1 MARNYRICK
10 VARGATMK
18 TIIVVLSAE
27 DYTRLLAVLD
37 FVIETTTDG
46 AQGNTAVKE
55 LKNTL
60 QTSIRVNL

>member
-1 MARNYRICK
+1 
-10 VARGATMK
+10 MK